1 MSPMAKNLTTFS
13 QGDYVVYPLQG
24 VGRIDKIEERVF
36 KGETLLYYVV
46 KLETSDDMIIHI
58 PVTKIDDLGVRPVV
72 TAEVAQDA
80 LNNMNK
86 NIAASPS
93 DWKERYNMNL
103 DLIKS
108 GSVTDIALVVARLY
122 HRSKNKELPV
132 QERKLFDNAQKLLI
146 DEISSSMGK
155 SKKEIE
161 QLILVQLESD

>member
-1 MSPMAKNLTTFS
+1 
-13 QGDYVVYPLQG
+13 